1 MSYVKYTK
9 TTTFLFPLL
18 EVPKDLF
25 RCNIKN
31 SFDQVIFTTR
41 FLNCYLQDIDLDNS
55 EYNNGPY
62 IYLIVKAYQDVDFET
77 FYSTILSFS
86 NYIDEYEKD
95 NYIIMVFKVPDENL
109 DDFNRLLQGKYS
121 EVSQKTKTLI
131 MQNNFFSGKPY
142 VIPLILNKAK
152 NLKDSWEKRLSND
165 GIINGVDTGIR
176 SMADLKDQQVWPII
190 DLEKESLTNKTL
202 IKLSTRINLE
212 EEFNR

>member
-176 SMADLKDQQVWPII
+176 SMADLRDQQVWPII

>member
-109 DDFNRLLQGKYS
+109 DDFNKLLQGKYS
-121 EVSQKTKTLI
+121 EVSQKAKTLI

-176 SMADLKDQQVWPII
+176 SMADLRDQQVWPII

-202 IKLSTRINLE
+202 IKLSTRINIE